1 MQTIDANVKKNGRTC
16 GPGCQCINCINT
28 HIGENREWDEEVN
41 DLEVEGHEEPEE
53 EDEETDEDTQAE
65 IYEDEET
72 DDIMEMVFGEEIDD
86 EHLYT

>member
-1 MQTIDANVKKNGRTC
+1 MQTIDANVKKGRTC
-16 GPGCQCINCINT
+16 GPGCQCTNCINT

-72 DDIMEMVFGEEIDD
+72 NDIMEMVFGEEIDNK
-86 EHLYT
+86 HLHT